1 MKRTV
6 LAAALAAAALTIG
19 ACGGSDDQG
28 GSGGSGASAGGDPAK
43 SGGTL
48 TIGGWGG
55 AYDKATLTH
64 YGKPFTDAGGAS
76 LKFVDAPATQVARV
90 TAMNQASRIDWDLLD
105 SVAGPDAFVLAD
117 KGYLEP
123 LPADLKSKL
132 TTELGEGKV
141 TDFGFTMGNLG
152 YVIACNREKVKPCP
166 KTMAEFF
173 DTSRFPQERTI
184 PSGAPLEMLTMAAV
198 AAGTPAA
205 ETAKTPIDL
214 DAAFAELDKIK
225 PKVKVLWESGEQQ
238 EQVLRSGEVD
248 LGLLWSG
255 RAYRLQSQGQPI
267 DIAWSGGGYEPG
279 YWAVLKGSKNADR
292 AFALMESIAGN
303 VEGQAKW
310 SQEMSYSVPNP
321 KALDAMPAEKAAEL
335 ADKPENFSQLAVPNF
350 QWYVDNASEVNS
362 RWQDYAKG

>member
-1 MKRTV
+1 MKRT
-6 LAAALAAAALTIG
+6 ALAAAIAAAALSLV
-19 ACGGSDDQG
+19 ACGGDDEAPSG
-28 GSGGSGASAGGDPAK
+28 GSGGGDPAT

-55 AYDKATLTH
+55 AYDKATLEY
-64 YGKPFTDAGGAS
+64 YGKPFTDAGGAE
-76 LKFVDAPATQVARV
+76 LRFVDAPATQVARV
-90 TAMNQASRIDWDLLD
+90 TAMNEANRIDWDMLD
-105 SVAGPDAFVLAD
+105 SVAGPDAFVLAG

-152 YVIACNREKVKPCP
+152 YVIACNREEIDPCP

-173 DTSRFPQERTI
+173 DTERWPQERTI
-184 PSGAPLEMLTMAAV
+184 PAGAPLMMVTMAAV
-198 AAGTPAA
+198 AAGTDPAQA
-205 ETAKTPIDL
+205 PDTPVDL
-214 DAAFAELDKIK
+214 DAAFAQLDRIK

-238 EQVLRSGEVD
+238 EQVLREGEVD

-255 RAYRLQSQGQPI
+255 RAYRLVEQGVPL
-267 DIAWSGGGYEPG
+267 DISWSGGAYEPG
-279 YWAVLKGSKNADR
+279 YWAVLKGSKNTDK

-303 VEGQAKW
+303 TEGQAKW
-310 SQEMSYSVPNP
+310 AQEMSYSVPNP
-321 KALDAMPAEKAAEL
+321 KALDAMPEDVAAQL
-335 ADKPENFSQLAVPNF
+335 SDNPENFDQLAVPNF
-350 QWYVDNASEVNS
+350 EWYVQNADEVNR